1 MRWATP
7 LQPQPVRSAVWRG
20 WALALALLC
29 VLLLALPAR
38 AQNANDGFDP
48 TANGEVRAI
57 AVQPDG
63 KVLVGGVFTT
73 LGGQARRVRRGL
85 ASPQRTTPT
94 TTLKAKMAARAG
106 KSNTNSYHI
115 HSN

>member
-1 MRWATP
+1 MLRSVTDSPAMATTFLAFANAPLWATP

-63 KVLVGGVFTT
+63 KVLVGGSSP
-73 LGGQARRVRRGL
+73 LWAGRRAT
-85 ASPQRTTPT
+85 ASH
-94 TTLKAKMAARAG
+94 G
-106 KSNTNSYHI
+106 
-115 HSN
+115 